1 MNFGHKRIWLLALIA
16 FGCLILSISCSD
28 KSTNGQGPFDIFGRM
43 IFRPFLAGPPTAEFH
58 LYHNGSPIT
67 DAIITVRGD
76 TIPLMDAS
84 HGFYSRNMS
93 FRIGDTLSY
102 VVTSEFGSAHGN
114 VIIPD
119 TASIIRPVALD
130 TLHTGANF
138 GASWHQL
145 YTVDGYFVHL
155 QNQNG
160 LIGRVLENRNDT
172 IASFSGDSLVNFGT
186 DSIWVETLKG
196 PFFDEAAPGGFHLP
210 KGIVGAAG
218 TFREVFVSF
227 TY

>member
-1 MNFGHKRIWLLALIA
+1 MA
-16 FGCLILSISCSD
+16 FACLILAISCND
-28 KSTNGQGPFDIFGRM
+28 KSTNGQGPFDIFGR
-43 IFRPFLAGPPTAEFH
+43 ILYRPFLAGSPSAEFH

-84 HGFYSRNMS
+84 HGYYGKNMN

-102 VVTSEFGSAHGN
+102 VVTSEFGSAHGD

-119 TASIIRPVALD
+119 TTSIIRPISQD
-130 TLHTGANF
+130 TLFPGANF
-138 GASWHQL
+138 AVSWHQL

-160 LIGRVLENRNDT
+160 LNARILENRTDT
-172 IASFSGDSLVNFGT
+172 TAFFSGDSLINFGT
-186 DSIWVETLKG
+186 DSIWVETLRG
-196 PFFDEAAPGGFHLP
+196 SFYDEAAPGGFHMP
-210 KGIVGAAG
+210 KGVVGAAG
-218 TFREVFVSF
+218 SFREVFVSF
-227 TY
+227 TF